1 MNRMIFVHRMHGSL
15 YCHAGALMHDIF
27 RNADN
32 PNSILFL
39 GLICCLYSIIDSDYP
54 CTSNYLTD
62 YHQKTNSTT
71 FLAIQYTY

>member
-1 MNRMIFVHRMHGSL
+1 MKTNGSL

-32 PNSILFL
+32 PNSKLFL

-54 CTSNYLTD
+54 CTSNLSFVVCTAL
-62 YHQKTNSTT
+62 STVIT
-71 FLAIQYTY
+71 RVLQII